1 MVLECIG
8 LSKKYREVQA
18 LDNFSASFRPGIH
31 ALLGPNGSGKTTLM
45 NLITRNLKADSGCVR
60 WNGTETVS
68 MGNEFLSIIGY
79 MPQTP
84 GLYPNLT
91 IGELL
96 RYMAS
101 VKDLYSELKGRERK
115 EAVSRDI
122 DRVLE
127 AVDLRDCKNRKIH
140 TLSGGMKQRAALAQ
154 AILGEPELLLL
165 DEPTAGLD
173 PKQRIEIRNLLSRL
187 SLNRIIL
194 LSTHLVQDISG
205 IAQNVYMMKKG
216 RIIMSGGVKDLCTQ
230 LKGKIWEEEI
240 KESDLSGFET
250 RVSVIQISPL
260 ETDEGLRIR
269 YMAGEPVS
277 DLSRCT
283 EPTLEDLYFFAQ
295 GNHRQLPTT

>member
-1 MVLECIG
+1 MLLECIG

-18 LDNFSASFRPGIH
+18 LDDFSASFQPGIH

-45 NLITRNLKADSGCVR
+45 NLITRNLKADSGCIR
-60 WNGTETVS
+60 WNGTEAVS
-68 MGNEFLSIIGY
+68 MGSEFLSIIGY

-91 IGELL
+91 IEEFL

-101 VKDLYSELKGRERK
+101 VKDLYPGMKGRERK
-115 EAVSRDI
+115 EAISGAI

-127 AVDLRDCKNRKIH
+127 AVDLSDCKRRKID

-194 LSTHLVQDISG
+194 LSTHQVQDISG
-205 IAQNVYMMKKG
+205 IAQNVYLMNKG
-216 RIIMSGGVKDLCTQ
+216 RIIMSGGVKDLCAQ
-230 LKGKIWEEEI
+230 LKGKIWEESI
-240 KESDLSGFET
+240 MESDLPNFET
-250 RVSVIQISPL
+250 QVSVIQILPL
-260 ETDEGLRIR
+260 EKEDCLRVR
-269 YMAGEPVS
+269 YLAETPAS
-277 DLSRCT
+277 NLSRT
-283 EPTLEDLYFFAQ
+283 IDPTLEDLYFFAQ
-295 GNHRQLPTT
+295 GNSNDNNS